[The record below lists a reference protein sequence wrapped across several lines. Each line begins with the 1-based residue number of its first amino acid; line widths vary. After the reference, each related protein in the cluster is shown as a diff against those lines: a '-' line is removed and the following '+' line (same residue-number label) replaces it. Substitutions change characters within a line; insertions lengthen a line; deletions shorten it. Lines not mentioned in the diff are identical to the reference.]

1 MGDGLLSFGGI
12 AVPSDCDLTD
22 IHHVFLLEREDS
34 FAEDEYPET
43 VRREFVF
50 KTDKWKTSSTFRDRA
65 EFNGQFDIIQRATA
79 EIVDLLAS
87 GRCVRILCKNG
98 RNRSVCTFLNVCRD
112 LGMDVAE
119 MFSKIESDY
128 VHSRK
133 QLLKDEVLREVCFF
147 FVAPPPPAYP
157 V

>member
-12 AVPSDCDLTD
+12 AVPSDCDLNDT
-22 IHHVFLLEREDS
+22 HYVYVLEREDWS
-34 FAEDEYPET
+34 AEDEYQDT
-43 VRREFVF
+43 VFRYFVF
-50 KTDKWKTSSTFRDRA
+50 KTDKWKTSSTFLDKADYNR
-65 EFNGQFDIIQRATA
+65 QFDIIQRASADIIPMLRT
-79 EIVDLLAS
+79 

-98 RNRSVCTFLNVCRD
+98 RNRSVCVFLNVCRD

-128 VHSRK
+128 AHSRK
-133 QLLKDEVLREVCFF
+133 QLLKDEVLREVSFV